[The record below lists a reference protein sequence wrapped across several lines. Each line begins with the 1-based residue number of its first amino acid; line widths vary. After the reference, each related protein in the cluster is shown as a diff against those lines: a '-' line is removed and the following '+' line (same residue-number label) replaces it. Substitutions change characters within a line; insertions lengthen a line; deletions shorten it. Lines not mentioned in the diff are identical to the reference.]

1 MASIQKH
8 LGSFLI
14 GLYAWVLAISFG
26 MVLLDIL
33 YTRLVPGATFAFSEV
48 SDFLLLISL
57 VTLIA
62 AIVAIA
68 FSGKSKA
75 VRSFIIASQLIL
87 LLEILIPAFF
97 YMFKLNEQSLAIG
110 PWIRIILSGVASILA
125 FIGLYR
131 YNRQK

>member
-1 MASIQKH
+1 MASLQKR

-26 MVLLDIL
+26 LVLLDVL

-48 SDFLLLISL
+48 ADFLLLVSL

-62 AIVAIA
+62 AVVALA
-68 FSGKSKA
+68 FSRKSKA
-75 VRSFIIASQLIL
+75 VRNLIIASQLIL
-87 LLEILIPAFF
+87 LLEIFIPTFF
-97 YMFKLNEQSLAIG
+97 SMFKLNMQALAVG
-110 PWIRIILSGVASILA
+110 PWIRVILSGAASILA
-125 FIGLYR
+125 FIALYR